1 MKIKHLCLFSGTGG
15 PRIALNRIEYLKVE
29 TIGYSD
35 IEKSAIDFHKLNHP
49 QTKLLGDVTKIDET
63 ELEDFDL
70 LTGGFPCQSFS
81 IAGKREGFAAQD
93 KGNLFFNIIR
103 IAKHKKPKYML
114 LENVRG
120 LTNHDNGETLNIVVR
135 ELKKIGYGVAYK
147 ILNSKDYGTP
157 QNRER
162 IWFAC
167 KLGGWDFLEFNF
179 PYKEKLDITMLNILE
194 SEEDIKK
201 YDNSDY
207 FYLTD
212 KQLKATNI
220 KAQIRGRNLQAQINR
235 AVACCLTTGGDKRH
249 IHDGNIIIHNLAP
262 RSGDPKQGGTGHLS
276 RDDGISYC
284 LDTSKT
290 EFIESANINPRVLTP
305 KERFRLMGFKDSEY
319 NIDGLSYTAI
329 NNLTGNGWDINV
341 AEKIFR
347 QMFKKTKSKTK

>member
-15 PRIALNRIEYLKVE
+15 PRIALNRIDYLDVE

-35 IEKSAIDFHKLNHP
+35 IDKAAIDFHKLNHP
-49 QTKLLGDVTKIDET
+49 GTKLLGDVTKIDET
-63 ELEDFDL
+63 TLPDFDL

-93 KGNLFFNIIR
+93 KGNLFFDIIR

-120 LTNHDNGETLNIVVR
+120 LTNHDNGETLNVVIR
-135 ELKKIGYGVAYK
+135 ELKRIGYGVAYK

-162 IWFAC
+162 MWFAC
-167 KLGGWDFLEFNF
+167 KFGGWDFLEFNF
-179 PYKEKLDITMLNILE
+179 PYKEKLNITMQDILE
-194 SEEDIKK
+194 PKKDIKK
-201 YDNSDY
+201 NYNNFEY
-207 FYLTD
+207 FYITD
-212 KQLKATNI
+212 EQYKKTVLESK
-220 KAQIRGRNLQAQINR
+220 IRGRNLLRQINNKI
-235 AVACCLTTGGDKRH
+235 AYCLTTGGDKRH
-249 IHDGNIIIHNLAP
+249 LHDGNIIIHNLAP

-290 EFIESANINPRVLTP
+290 EFIESANIKPRILTP
-305 KERFRLMGFKDSEY
+305 KERFRLMGFKDFEY
-319 NIDGLSYTAI
+319 NIDGLSYTAC
-329 NNLTGNGWDINV
+329 NNLTGNGWDIDV

-347 QMFKKTKSKTK
+347 QIFKNDFL